1 MSAPNSAQK
10 LRRAPPKEPPPA
22 EVIQEATAGG
32 TQQQSAQH
40 SQPVATSTSSNA
52 TNVSSSS
59 SSSSS
64 TTTSAASTT
73 SNADLAI
80 AQSALLAYG
89 LPDPNPS
96 QPRYQLVKL
105 IGKGAY
111 GAVYVALERVPGST
125 TPRKVAIKHIINA
138 FVSPTDARRIYREIK
153 VMAHFSHVNS
163 LALLEVI
170 KPRDPAGFSHIY
182 LVCELMETDLHRVIH
197 SRQDLTSDHISF
209 FIYQTLCALKHIHK
223 AGVLH
228 RDLKPSNLLVNAD
241 CTVKMCDFGLARESD
256 SSLSAA
262 LTEYVVTRWYR
273 APEVLL
279 SGGRYTQAIDVWSVG
294 CILGELLLR
303 RPFFPGENYLH
314 QLQLITEVLGSPTE
328 DDLEFVKAPAAR
340 NFMLRLPRSAGIP
353 FSTLL
358 PHVKGACPD
367 LLRRMLAF
375 DPAKR
380 ATVDECLAHPFFARV
395 RSARKSVNEDV
406 PPAKPFRLRVQGGS
420 AALKS
425 MTVDAIK
432 QRFYAE
438 LCGIILTPTPTDS
451 PKGPDGLFG
460 FGTPTLGGAALASA
474 PQNLLG
480 SAAATAAAV
489 SASMAASASTAAAAV
504 SRSALPQPAG
514 SAMHVGPTA
523 AVQQQYL
530 QQRQPLMPTGPPLTG
545 LMPPGGTTS
554 TAPAH
559 ALHRSLAAPQP
570 AIHSGPQ
577 YPLHSANGISAP
589 SGVRGM
595 AVAPSPLLAHP
606 PPSRQRD
613 EQPFAVAEGD
623 DDDDDA
629 MSGFEDDDD
638 ESLFTDE
645 DDDDDESQQ
654 AMPAMPIHRSGG
666 AGAMPHAVGVDHS
679 SGYSGMFT
687 STSSSPQGA
696 NSSPQTS
703 PFRSSTLPLP
713 GMGARQQVQAVTDG
727 MASLST
733 DPQRSGGSSTPAAG
747 VVTSAVRRGGMEF

>member
-1 MSAPNSAQK
+1 MASAQK
-10 LRRAPPKEPPPA
+10 PKRAPPKEPPPA
-22 EVIQEATAGG
+22 DVIQSALATG
-32 TQQQSAQH
+32 QQSTVHA
-40 SQPVATSTSSNA
+40 QPVT
-52 TNVSSSS
+52 SSSS
-59 SSSSS
+59 SAIHSANASSSTSSSS
-64 TTTSAASTT
+64 LSSTATSSSSSNS
-73 SNADLAI
+73 SNADLVL

-303 RPFFPGENYLH
+303 RPIFPGENYLH

-395 RSARKSVNEDV
+395 RSARKAVNEDV

-460 FGTPTLGGAALASA
+460 FGTPTLGGAALSTA

-504 SRSALPQPAG
+504 SRSAQPQQIA
-514 SAMHVGPTA
+514 SAMHAVPPA
-523 AVQQQYL
+523 FVQQQK
-530 QQRQPLMPTGPPLTG
+530 QPLMPAGPPITG
-545 LMPPGGTTS
+545 MIAPGGPTS
-554 TAPAH
+554 NAPAH
-559 ALHRSLAAPQP
+559 AHHRSLAAPHP

-577 YPLHSANGISAP
+577 YPPHSASGIS
-589 SGVRGM
+589 SGARGM
-595 AVAPSPLLAHP
+595 AVAPSPLVAHP
-606 PPSRQRD
+606 PPSRQRE
-613 EQPFAVAEGD
+613 EQPFAHVEGD
-623 DDDDDA
+623 EGDEDDDR
-629 MSGFEDDDD
+629 MSGFEDD

-645 DDDDDESQQ
+645 DEDDDDDPQQ
-654 AMPAMPIHRSGG
+654 AMPVMPIRRGGG
-666 AGAMPHAVGVDHS
+666 AGAMPYAGGGLGDQQ
-679 SGYSGMFT
+679 SGFSGMF
-687 STSSSPQGA
+687 SSNSSSPQGS

-703 PFRSSTLPLP
+703 PYRSSTLPLP
-713 GMGARQQVQAVTDG
+713 GIGVRQQVQSVTDG
-727 MASLST
+727 MAGLST
-733 DPQRSGGSSTPAAG
+733 SSGGSTPAAG
-747 VVTSAVRRGGMEF
+747 VVTSAVRRGGGGMEF